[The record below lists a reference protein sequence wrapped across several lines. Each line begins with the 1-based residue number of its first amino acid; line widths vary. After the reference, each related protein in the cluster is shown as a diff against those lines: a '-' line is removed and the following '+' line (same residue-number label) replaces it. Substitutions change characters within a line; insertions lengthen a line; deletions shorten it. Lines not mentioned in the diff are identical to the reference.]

1 MGFIRNLVCSLLFLL
16 SPLDERPPPPQKKP
30 FLLTEGWQLFSLGVP
45 GALSQAFLASSDN
58 EEVAS
63 IEFPD
68 SLSAACAYVN

>member
-16 SPLDERPPPPQKKP
+16 SPLDERFPKNA
-30 FLLTEGWQLFSLGVP
+30 FLRIEGWQLFSLGLP